1 MLQIAYYVLTLS
13 KRVLDI
19 TFLKISKVY
28 YSISIKGFPL
38 NHMTVYFS
46 QNHVFVFK
54 LSYLIWSDHDGAFP
68 LWELG
73 RPSLEPDSFD
83 RIPITQFSSVS
94 SDFDCFSESSLLAEQ
109 CQVDLHL
116 N

>member
-19 TFLKISKVY
+19 TFLKIGKVY

-38 NHMTVYFS
+38 NNMTVDFS
-46 QNHVFVFK
+46 QNHIFVFE
-54 LSYLIWSDHDGAFP
+54 LSYLIWSNHDGAFP
-68 LWELG
+68 LWKLG
-73 RPSLEPDSFD
+73 RPSLEPDGFD
-83 RIPITQFSSVS
+83 RIPIAQFSSVA
-94 SDFDCFSESSLLAEQ
+94 SDFYRFTETSLLAEQ

>member
-19 TFLKISKVY
+19 TLLNISKVY

-38 NHMTVYFS
+38 NHMTVDFS

-73 RPSLEPDSFD
+73 RPSLQADGFD
-83 RIPITQFSSVS
+83 RIPITQFSSVAC
-94 SDFDCFSESSLLAEQ
+94 DFDRFTESSLLAEQ
-109 CQVDLHL
+109 
-116 N
+116 